1 MIPPGSHRFAVG
13 SKPSTSDSTAIVTL
27 PPGFG
32 VPVETPAPLVDVA
45 PPLLDP
51 PPQAASR
58 PGAPP
63 RTASPAAVLAP
74 RARKGRRWR
83 GSGLGTAPPSLIRDR
98 RGCHGP

>member
-63 RTASPAAVLAP
+63 RTASPAAGLAP
-74 RARKGRRWR
+74 RAKKGRRTD
-83 GSGLGTAPPSLIRDR
+83 GSGPGTGAPRLRRHTRDF
-98 RGCHGP
+98 